1 MSTTQD
7 LKEQLMEEWDKEFPE
22 HDQSH
27 CTGHT
32 YPEFEN
38 HVNRQWMKS
47 FFDSALSKMEAG
59 VREEIGEQI
68 FKLDSWKDIMTQFS
82 VNYEAK
88 WGSNFKDQVLE
99 SLKEKKI

>member
-47 FFDSALSKMEAG
+47 FFDSALSKMEAA
-59 VREEIGEQI
+59 VRESVIEEVVNKYGDYRIDQGNKKGRTLRFYLYPHFKHKIGDDDE
-68 FKLDSWKDIMTQFS
+68 
-82 VNYEAK
+82 
-88 WGSNFKDQVLE
+88 E
-99 SLKEKKI
+99 S